1 MSSSEFFQQFREL
14 QKEFSETKTRLREC
28 KEKQEIVKEEIS
40 STTENSLAL
49 EEEIR
54 LLLRFLLVII

>member
-54 LLLRFLLVII
+54 ILLRFLLVII